1 MPNPRT
7 CHAFVLLPF
16 ISPRKLLSLSASS
29 WPSLPPSSASMGSE
43 VAVVGELPQLPP
55 LEMTAV
61 DADHEECVT
70 PRSEEPV
77 LVCPPAPRK
86 PRTAKRTS
94 PESPPPRE
102 FFPVPRDLASVFL
115 PLPPTKRIRVV

>member
-1 MPNPRT
+1 MLCPTHATPFLMP
-7 CHAFVLLPF
+7 F
-16 ISPRKLLSLSASS
+16 LSH
-29 WPSLPPSSASMGSE
+29 PTMGSE

-61 DADHEECVT
+61 DAAEHEECVT

-86 PRTAKRTS
+86 PRPPKRTLEIEDKDGTS
-94 PESPPPRE
+94 T
-102 FFPVPRDLASVFL
+102 FPWPW
-115 PLPPTKRIRVV
+115 PTMTQGKEEIPVDKPT

>member
-1 MPNPRT
+1 
-7 CHAFVLLPF
+7 
-16 ISPRKLLSLSASS
+16 
-29 WPSLPPSSASMGSE
+29 MGSE

-61 DADHEECVT
+61 DAAEHEECVT

-86 PRTAKRTS
+86 PRPPKRTS
-94 PESPPPRE
+94 PESPPRE
-102 FFPVPRDLASVFL
+102 FFLVPRDLASVFL

>member
-1 MPNPRT
+1 MPRLFF
-7 CHAFVLLPF
+7 C
-16 ISPRKLLSLSASS
+16 LLSRSGSC
-29 WPSLPPSSASMGSE
+29 SLCPPPRGLRFLRPRSPTSASMGSE

-61 DADHEECVT
+61 DAELEECAT

-86 PRTAKRTS
+86 PRPAKRPS
-94 PESPPPRE
+94 PESPPRE